1 MNNTDNQNGQGEP
14 ERRFA
19 EAATRLLRQSAE
31 ELDAATLS
39 RLNRARQAALAEL
52 ERGSRR
58 PAWVPFGWRP
68 AVAMAAVAVVAVV
81 LSSGRVP
88 LTPRDA
94 SPPAPVAA
102 ETPLGHVDH
111 AGEIELMLADENL
124 EMLEDLDFYDWLDA
138 GNPADQGESV
148 QGLAG

>member
-1 MNNTDNQNGQGEP
+1 MNSSDYENGQSES
-14 ERRFA
+14 ERRFT

-58 PAWVPFGWRP
+58 AAWVPFGWRP

-88 LTPRDA
+88 LMPRDA
-94 SPPAPVAA
+94 SPPAAV

-124 EMLEDLDFYDWLDA
+124 EMLEDLDFYDD
-138 GNPADQGESV
+138 
-148 QGLAG
+148 